1 MKPILFHFF
10 DFPVPSFAVMMVLGY
25 VVALF
30 VLYLQVRRATPEERA
45 QGLNA
50 AQVWDLFIV
59 MTVSSILGSKLGHTI
74 FEAPGH
80 ITEDG
85 TKIESLWQLLRYDP
99 WHWLRLGESGHVWY
113 GGLIGALLV
122 AVYYF
127 HRRPNLSAP
136 MISDAFAAAIT
147 AGAVPG
153 RIGCFLAG
161 CCHGKPSTSAWAVQ
175 LPKLP
180 GPVYPTQL
188 FDASVALALT
198 ILSFW
203 LFRRRR
209 FDGQVISILL
219 LGYSTFRFVSDVFRG
234 DEDRG
239 RILVLSTSQFLSI
252 PLFLTGLGLYFYLS
266 KRKLAASAPTPVA

>member
-1 MKPILFHFF
+1 
-10 DFPVPSFAVMMVLGY
+10 
-25 VVALF
+25 
-30 VLYLQVRRATPEERA
+30 
-45 QGLNA
+45 
-50 AQVWDLFIV
+50 
-59 MTVSSILGSKLGHTI
+59 MTVSSILGSKVGHTL

-80 ITEDG
+80 LTEDG

-113 GGLIGALLV
+113 GGMLGALLV
-122 AVYYF
+122 AVFYF
-127 HRRPNLSAP
+127 RRRPHLSAP

-153 RIGCFLAG
+153 RLGCFLAG
-161 CCHGKPSTSAWAVQ
+161 CCHGRPSTSVFAVQ
-175 LPKLP
+175 FPKLP

-188 FDASVALALT
+188 FDASVALVLT
-198 ILSFW
+198 IFSLW

-209 FDGQVISILL
+209 FDGQVISLL
-219 LGYSTFRFVSDVFRG
+219 LMGYSTFRFASEIFRG

-252 PLFLTGLGLYFYLS
+252 PLFLAGLLLYLYLS
-266 KRKLAASAPTPVA
+266 RRKLAAPAPTPVA